1 MTMAA
6 VSTRSLEALEAQAR
20 VLLSV
25 FTNADYEAVAPTIIQ
40 PADVFLDV
48 VGESLRARTYVFTD
62 PDGAEL
68 CLRPDLT
75 VPTCRLHLA
84 RYADPGTPARYCY
97 NGAAFRFQSQVA
109 DARHPREFR
118 QAGIEHFGDRAREE
132 AEAETVAT
140 VIRAIEAA
148 GLKDWSIR
156 VGDIGLFSSI
166 LDVAGLTPGWKKRLD
181 DAFLKPVSFR
191 DALKSFAVSA
201 RAASASVPDA
211 LLSSLRRDDPAG
223 SEAAVAAYLDEK
235 SIELIGTRTLAD
247 ITAHLID
254 VAEDREEK
262 PLDAAAVDLIKR
274 YVGVSGPATSA
285 GGTIVELLNG
295 SGRGSGAAL
304 ETYDRRLALLANSG
318 VDLSRVTFSAEFGRT
333 LAYYTGFVFEV
344 HAKGH
349 GAESPIAGGG
359 RYDGL
364 MRAAGASMDVS
375 AVGAAIHTERLLDT
389 VRGGAQ

>member
-1 MTMAA
+1 M
-6 VSTRSLEALEAQAR
+6 L
-20 VLLSV
+20 
-25 FTNADYEAVAPTIIQ
+25 
-40 PADVFLDV
+40 
-48 VGESLRARTYVFTD
+48 
-62 PDGAEL
+62 
-68 CLRPDLT
+68 
-75 VPTCRLHLA
+75 
-84 RYADPGTPARYCY
+84 
-97 NGAAFRFQSQVA
+97 
-109 DARHPREFR
+109 
-118 QAGIEHFGDRAREE
+118 
-132 AEAETVAT
+132 
-140 VIRAIEAA
+140 
-148 GLKDWSIR
+148 
-156 VGDIGLFSSI
+156 GDIGLFSSI

-254 VAEDREEK
+254 IAEDREEK

-274 YVGVSGPATSA
+274 YVGVAGPAAKA

>member
-1 MTMAA
+1 MAA
-6 VSTRSLEALEAQAR
+6 ISTRSLEALEAQAR

-25 FTNADYEAVAPTIIQ
+25 FTNADYEAVAPAIIQ

-191 DALKSFAVSA
+191 NALKSFAVSA

>member
-1 MTMAA
+1 MAA

-25 FTNADYEAVAPTIIQ
+25 FTNADYEAVAPAIIQ

-274 YVGVSGPATSA
+274 YVGVAGPAASA

>member
-1 MTMAA
+1 MAA

-25 FTNADYEAVAPTIIQ
+25 FTNADYEAVAPAIIQ

-118 QAGIEHFGDRAREE
+118 QAGIERFGDRAREE

-156 VGDIGLFSSI
+156 LGDIGLFSSI
-166 LDVAGLTPGWKKRLD
+166 LDVAGLTPRWKKRLD

-201 RAASASVPDA
+201 RGASASVPDT

-235 SIELIGTRTLAD
+235 SIELAGTRTLAD

-254 VAEDREEK
+254 IAEDREEK
-262 PLDAAAVDLIKR
+262 PIDAAAVDLIKR
-274 YVGVSGPATSA
+274 YVGVAGPAAKA

-318 VDLSRVTFSAEFGRT
+318 VDLGRVTFSAEFGRT

-364 MRAAGASMDVS
+364 MRAAGASVDVS
-375 AVGAAIHTERLLDT
+375 AVGGAIHTERLLDT

>member
-1 MTMAA
+1 MAA
-6 VSTRSLEALEAQAR
+6 KSTRNLEALEAQAR

-25 FTNADYEAVAPTIIQ
+25 FTNADYEVVAPAIIQ

-84 RYADPGTPARYCY
+84 RYSDPGTPARYCY
-97 NGAAFRFQSQVA
+97 NGAAFRFQPQAA

-118 QAGIEHFGDRAREE
+118 QAGIERFGDREREE

-148 GLKDWSIR
+148 GLKDWSLR
-156 VGDIGLFSSI
+156 LGDLGLFSSV
-166 LDVAGLTPGWKKRLD
+166 LDVAGLTPRWKERLD
-181 DAFLKPVSFR
+181 DAFLKPLSFR
-191 DALKSFAVSA
+191 DALKNFAVSA
-201 RAASASVPDA
+201 GSTSALVPDT
-211 LLSSLRRDDPAG
+211 LLATLRDADAAA
-223 SEAAVAAYLDEK
+223 SEAAVAQYLEAE

-247 ITAHLID
+247 ITAHLVA
-254 VAEDREEK
+254 VAEDRDET
-262 PLDAAAVDLIKR
+262 PLSAAAIDLIKR
-274 YVGVSGPATSA
+274 YVGVSGPARDA
-285 GGTIVELLNG
+285 GATIVQLLNG
-295 SGRGSGAAL
+295 SGHSSGAAL
-304 ETYDRRLALLANSG
+304 EAYNRRLALLANSG
-318 VDLSRVTFSAEFGRT
+318 IDLDRVTFSAEFGRT

-349 GAESPIAGGG
+349 GPESPIAGGG

-364 MRAAGASMDVS
+364 MRAAGSASDVS
-375 AVGAAIHTERLLDT
+375 AVGGAIHTERLLEA
-389 VRGGAQ
+389 VRGGAR

>member
-1 MTMAA
+1 MAA

-25 FTNADYEAVAPTIIQ
+25 FTNADYEAVAPAIIQ

-48 VGESLRARTYVFTD
+48 VGETLRARTYVFTD

-118 QAGIEHFGDRAREE
+118 QAGIERFGDRAREE

-156 VGDIGLFSSI
+156 LGDIGLFSSI
-166 LDVAGLTPGWKKRLD
+166 LDVAGLTPRWKKRLD

-201 RAASASVPDA
+201 RGASASVPDT

-235 SIELIGTRTLAD
+235 SIELAGTRTLAD

-254 VAEDREEK
+254 IAEDREEK
-262 PLDAAAVDLIKR
+262 PIDAAAVDLIKR
-274 YVGVSGPATSA
+274 YVGVAGPAAKA

-318 VDLSRVTFSAEFGRT
+318 VDLGRVTFSAEFGRT

-364 MRAAGASMDVS
+364 MRAAGASVDVS
-375 AVGAAIHTERLLDT
+375 AVGGAIHTERLLDT

>member
-1 MTMAA
+1 MAA

-118 QAGIEHFGDRAREE
+118 QAGIERFGDRAREE

-156 VGDIGLFSSI
+156 LGDIGLFSSI

-274 YVGVSGPATSA
+274 YVGVAGPATKR
-285 GGTIVELLNG
+285 
-295 SGRGSGAAL
+295 GR
-304 ETYDRRLALLANSG
+304 DNR
-318 VDLSRVTFSAEFGRT
+318 
-333 LAYYTGFVFEV
+333 
-344 HAKGH
+344 
-349 GAESPIAGGG
+349 
-359 RYDGL
+359 
-364 MRAAGASMDVS
+364 
-375 AVGAAIHTERLLDT
+375 
-389 VRGGAQ
+389 

>member
-6 VSTRSLEALEAQAR
+6 ISTRSLEALEAQAR

-25 FTNADYEAVAPTIIQ
+25 FTNADYEAVAPAIIQ

>member
-1 MTMAA
+1 MAA

-25 FTNADYEAVAPTIIQ
+25 FTNADYEAVAPAIIQ

>member
-1 MTMAA
+1 MAA
-6 VSTRSLEALEAQAR
+6 ASTRSLEALEAQAR

-25 FTNADYEAVAPTIIQ
+25 FTNADYEAVAPAIIQ

-118 QAGIEHFGDRAREE
+118 QAGIERFGDRAREE

-156 VGDIGLFSSI
+156 LGDIGLFSSI
-166 LDVAGLTPGWKKRLD
+166 LDVAGLTPRWKKRLD

-201 RAASASVPDA
+201 RGASASVPDT

-235 SIELIGTRTLAD
+235 SIELAGTRTLAD

-254 VAEDREEK
+254 IAEDREEK
-262 PLDAAAVDLIKR
+262 PIDAAAVDLIKR
-274 YVGVSGPATSA
+274 YVGVAGPAAKA

-318 VDLSRVTFSAEFGRT
+318 VDLGRVTFSAEFGRT